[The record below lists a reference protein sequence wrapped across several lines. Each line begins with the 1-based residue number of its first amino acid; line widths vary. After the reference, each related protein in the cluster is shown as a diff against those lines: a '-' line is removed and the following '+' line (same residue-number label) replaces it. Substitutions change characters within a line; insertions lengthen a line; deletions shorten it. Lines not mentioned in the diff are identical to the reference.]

1 MEIKKREEISE
12 DLKWNLRDLASGD
25 EDLDN
30 RLVALSDD
38 VDAFVIA
45 YKGNLETSERIA
57 DCLDAYMR
65 ILQERILLGSYA
77 NLNTSVDMGNTTSM
91 RRMAKTSNI
100 LVGLD
105 AKISFVET
113 EIANQTEEIL
123 NRVIDQRAD
132 LKGYIDDVLRNK
144 KYLLDPKTEEAL
156 SSLQNTFRTPYSV
169 YNQAKLVDMDFGTFN
184 VNGVDY
190 PLSYNIFEGVMESEP
205 STDVRRAAFENFY
218 SVLEKYKHTT
228 AACYAAQVQ
237 QEKVL
242 SRLRGYDSVFD
253 YLLFDQKVDRELYD
267 RQIDTIMKELA
278 PHMRKYAKLLQKV
291 HGLEKM
297 TYADLKLNLDPGY
310 EPAVDIDKAKE
321 YVLDGLSV
329 LGAEYREMLT
339 RAFSERWIDFANN
352 HGKSTGA
359 FCSSPYGSHS
369 YILISWTSLMA
380 EVMVLAHELG
390 HAGHFFMAHRNQN
403 ILDSRPSLYFIE
415 APSTANEIIMET
427 YLLEK
432 AENTRDRRWVLSQI
446 IARTYYHN
454 FVTHFMEAAYQRE
467 VYKILDAGGSVDAD
481 KLSEIF
487 REKLIEFWGE
497 DIEILP
503 GSELTWMR
511 QPHYYMGLYPY
522 TYSAGLTIGTQVA
535 KRILKEGEVAVNDW
549 INTLKAGGTK
559 TPKELALMA
568 GVDISTD
575 KPLKDTIAYIGEVI
589 DELVK
594 LTEEMDLS
602 DK

>member
-1 MEIKKREEISE
+1 MEIKRREAISE
-12 DLKWNLRDLASGD
+12 DLKWDLSDIASD
-25 EDLDN
+25 DVELDN
-30 RLVALSDD
+30 RLEALSDD

-45 YKGNLETSERIA
+45 YKDNLETSERIA
-57 DCLDAYMR
+57 DCLDAYMH

-91 RRMAKTSNI
+91 RRLAKTSNI

-113 EIANQTEEIL
+113 EIANQTEDML
-123 NRVIDQRAD
+123 NRVKDQRTD
-132 LKGYIDDVLRNK
+132 LKGYIDDVLRTK
-144 KYLLDPKTEEAL
+144 RHLLDPKTEEAL
-156 SSLQNTFRTPYSV
+156 SSLQNTFSTPYAV
-169 YNQAKLVDMDFGTFN
+169 YNQAKLVDMDFGSFN
-184 VNGVDY
+184 VNGVEY

-205 STDVRRAAFENFY
+205 STDVRRAAFESFY

-228 AACYAAQVQ
+228 AACYASQVQ

-253 YLLFDQKVDRELYD
+253 YLLFDQKIDRELYD
-267 RQIDTIMKELA
+267 RQIDTIMTELA

-291 HGLEKM
+291 HGLDKM

-310 EPAVDIDKAKE
+310 EPAVNIDRAKE

-329 LGAEYREMLT
+329 LGDEYKEMLT

-352 HGKSTGA
+352 YGKSTGA

-390 HAGHFFMAHRNQN
+390 HAGHFYMAHRNQN

-467 VYKILDAGGSVDAD
+467 VYKIVDAGGSVDAD

-487 REKLIEFWGE
+487 REKLVEFWGN

-535 KRILKEGEVAVNDW
+535 KRILSEGDTAVNDW

-559 TPKELALMA
+559 TPMELAKMA

-575 KPLKDTIAYIGEVI
+575 KPLKDTIAYIGSVI
-589 DELVK
+589 DELVT
-594 LTEEMDLS
+594 LTDEMDLN

>member
-1 MEIKKREEISE
+1 
-12 DLKWNLRDLASGD
+12 
-25 EDLDN
+25 
-30 RLVALSDD
+30 
-38 VDAFVIA
+38 
-45 YKGNLETSERIA
+45 
-57 DCLDAYMR
+57 
-65 ILQERILLGSYA
+65 
-77 NLNTSVDMGNTTSM
+77 
-91 RRMAKTSNI
+91 
-100 LVGLD
+100 
-105 AKISFVET
+105 
-113 EIANQTEEIL
+113 
-123 NRVIDQRAD
+123 
-132 LKGYIDDVLRNK
+132 
-144 KYLLDPKTEEAL
+144 
-156 SSLQNTFRTPYSV
+156 
-169 YNQAKLVDMDFGTFN
+169 
-184 VNGVDY
+184 
-190 PLSYNIFEGVMESEP
+190 
-205 STDVRRAAFENFY
+205 
-218 SVLEKYKHTT
+218 
-228 AACYAAQVQ
+228 
-237 QEKVL
+237 
-242 SRLRGYDSVFD
+242 
-253 YLLFDQKVDRELYD
+253 
-267 RQIDTIMKELA
+267 
-278 PHMRKYAKLLQKV
+278 
-291 HGLEKM
+291 
-297 TYADLKLNLDPGY
+297 
-310 EPAVDIDKAKE
+310 
-321 YVLDGLSV
+321 
-329 LGAEYREMLT
+329 
-339 RAFSERWIDFANN
+339 
-352 HGKSTGA
+352 
-359 FCSSPYGSHS
+359 
-369 YILISWTSLMA
+369 
-380 EVMVLAHELG
+380 
-390 HAGHFFMAHRNQN
+390 
-403 ILDSRPSLYFIE
+403 
-415 APSTANEIIMET
+415 MET